1 MGEQKKTIDLTGMVL
16 VSMPVSSRNPNRMLY
31 IAGDGKMGMNSVLLK
46 EMKEKTDDM
55 QVMFYRS
62 EDYKRIIMMN
72 SAQDNGKFRF
82 HRDGKLKHT
91 EFSMGLSEHG
101 YKLPAK
107 YVIERDEERDCGV
120 GLLEEVPELKNPKML
135 VKNATEKK
143 SVQKRKQNV

>member
-62 EDYKRIIMMN
+62 EDYKRIIRL
-72 SAQDNGKFRF
+72 FLHF
-82 HRDGKLKHT
+82 
-91 EFSMGLSEHG
+91 F
-101 YKLPAK
+101 
-107 YVIERDEERDCGV
+107 
-120 GLLEEVPELKNPKML
+120 
-135 VKNATEKK
+135 
-143 SVQKRKQNV
+143 